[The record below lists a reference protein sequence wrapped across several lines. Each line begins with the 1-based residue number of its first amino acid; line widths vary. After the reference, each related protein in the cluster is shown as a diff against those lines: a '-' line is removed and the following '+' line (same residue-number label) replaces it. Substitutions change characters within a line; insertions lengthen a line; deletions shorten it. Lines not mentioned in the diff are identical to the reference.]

1 MIPFPIQVFAF
12 KQLQFVLK
20 VAAKVLD
27 FRQPELFSGPG
38 SSLELCDHIAATG
51 TRKLL
56 LVSDEFLLKIGL
68 LQPMIDRL
76 ESRGVT
82 VVAYTGVLPDPAIEQ
97 VEAGLAMLK
106 ENGCTAVLAVGGGSS
121 IDAAKM
127 IAARARNPLK
137 VVHMAGLMRVIVPP
151 LPLYAIPTTAGTG
164 SEATIGAV
172 ISDPETTRKFV
183 VMDPKLVPLAAAL
196 DASLMTG
203 LPAPGTIAT
212 GMDALTHAVEAYL
225 SINATSRT
233 DAEALEAT
241 RLVMEN
247 LPQVVRNGNDLEARQ
262 RMSIA
267 SYKAG
272 VAITTAGIGWVH
284 AISHNLGALYH
295 LPHGYLNAIILP
307 RVLDLYRPVCQ
318 SRLADL
324 ARVSG
329 LDGADEAAL
338 ADAFIAHVRALNV
351 EFGVPTQVDKLQDAD
366 IAQIVERAM
375 SETHWNYAVPV
386 YMDKTRTASMVR
398 DMLPA
403 TA

>member
-1 MIPFPIQVFAF
+1 MIPYSIQVLAY
-12 KQLQFVLK
+12 KQLQSALK
-20 VAAKVLD
+20 IGAKILN

-38 SSLELCDHIAATG
+38 SSLDLCDHIAKSG
-51 TRKLL
+51 VHKVL

-76 ESRGVT
+76 ESHGVN
-82 VVAYTGVLPDPAIEQ
+82 VVAYTGVQPDPTIEQ
-97 VEAGLAMLK
+97 VEAGLAMLRQHGSK
-106 ENGCTAVLAVGGGSS
+106 AVLAVGGGSS

-127 IAARARNPLK
+127 IAARARNPHK
-137 VVHMAGLMRVIVPP
+137 VVHMGGLFRVIVPP

-196 DASLMTG
+196 DATLMTG
-203 LPAPGTIAT
+203 LPAAGTTAT

-225 SINATSRT
+225 SNNATSAT

-247 LPQVVRNGNDLEARQ
+247 LPQVLRDGTDLEARQ
-262 RMSIA
+262 RMAIA

-318 SRLADL
+318 ARLADL

-329 LDGADEAAL
+329 LEGTDESAL

-351 EFGVPTQVDKLQDAD
+351 QFGIPTQVDKLQDAD

-375 SETHWNYAVPV
+375 GETHWNYAVPV
-386 YMDKTRTASMVR
+386 YMDKSRTERMVR